1 MKNKILL
8 PFLSV
13 PLLLASCQSKGYAGT
28 YSFMMGKSKGSH
40 IGASM
45 VITNEEVRDVD
56 NEVLGKK
63 FSMKIDANL
72 GEAVAQDTDSD
83 MASLYTII
91 GDGIDVDG
99 FYNIGKNI
107 EKDKKQL
114 KIGFNLASLEE
125 YIGTTFVIESE
136 DLEKIFYSEID
147 SKSIH
152 LYIPVSL
159 DDLLFQLYW
168 YGIDFYYDSTDTMQL
183 RITEGKET
191 GTHPTKEEIAKINE
205 TYPSEHRNSKYRD
218 FHTLSL
224 SLTKE

>member
-8 PFLSV
+8 PLLSV
-13 PLLLASCQSKGYAGT
+13 PLLLASCQGQGYVGT

-40 IGASM
+40 MGATM
-45 VITNEEVRDVD
+45 VLTKEEMKDSD
-56 NEVLGKK
+56 GEVLGKK
-63 FSMKIDANL
+63 FTMSLDANL
-72 GEAVAQDTDSD
+72 GSAITDDSENE

-91 GDGIDVDG
+91 GDGLDVDG
-99 FYNIGKNI
+99 FYNIGKTI
-107 EKDKKQL
+107 EKEKKQL
-114 KIGFNLASLEE
+114 KIGFNLTALEE
-125 YIGTTFVIESE
+125 VIGTGFVIESE

-147 SKSIH
+147 SKCIY

-168 YGIDFYYDSTDTMQL
+168 YGIDFYYDSSDEMHL

-191 GTHPTKEEIAKINE
+191 GTHPTKEEVDEINK
-205 TYPSEHRNSKYRD
+205 TYPAEHKNSKYRD